1 MRSVAAQTAPIVVGD
16 YVRVEPTTDVWT
28 VVQTDGSRAL
38 LSPSS
43 ITLAGRPRRVA
54 EVRRLSVVRPPPDVE
69 PDDIF

>member
-1 MRSVAAQTAPIVVGD
+1 VTAQTTPIEVGD

-43 ITLAGRPRRVA
+43 ITLAGRPQRVA
-54 EVRRLSVVRPPPDVE
+54 AVQRLSLVRPPGAMA
-69 PDDIF
+69 PDDVF